1 MDTMHLTIDDR
12 AVEVPQGTTILE
24 AGRTLGIEIPTI
36 CWHPELT
43 APSLCRMCVVEQ
55 EGARVLVPACTREAE
70 DGMVIRTTT
79 ERVQRTRKL
88 LSELLE
94 STVDLSKAPEMRR
107 YAELYGAEPGRFDGA
122 RREERTY
129 DDNPTYVRD
138 YTKCINCWRCVQAC
152 GADAQYT
159 FAITRAGRG
168 FNSHIA
174 TFFDVPIPES
184 TCVYCGNCV
193 GVCPTGALEGTTLL
207 QIGRTAT
214 EGPGNGVER
223 VRTTCSYCGVG
234 CQIELNVHEGR
245 VVGVTSQPEVVPNH
259 GRLCVK
265 GRFGYDYVHSPRRLV
280 APLIRK
286 NGEFI
291 EATWDEALDLVTQR
305 LGEIKA
311 QHGPDAIAAFSS
323 AKCTNEENY
332 LMMKL
337 MRAVIGTNNVDHCSR
352 LCHAASVAALNMSI
366 GSAAMSNSMDETID
380 ADCIL
385 ITGSNTTEAHP
396 VASLDIKAA
405 VRERGAK
412 LIVVDPRRIEI
423 ADFATLWLRQRPG
436 TDVVVFTAMCKVILD
451 EDLVDWDFVKE
462 RTENLDA
469 LVEALEDFSLEE
481 AERISGVSAE
491 DIATAARWYANANRA
506 MIFWGMGI
514 SQSSHGVDNALS
526 LINLAM
532 LAGHLGKRST
542 GLNPL
547 RGQNNVQ
554 GASDMGVLPDVFTT
568 YQKTDDEEVVQKFE
582 RAWDVGLT
590 RVPGMVAT
598 EIIPAAAQGEV
609 KGMLIM
615 GENPMMS
622 EPDLHHTEEAIKNL
636 EFLCVIDIFMNET
649 AELADVVLPAAS
661 LAEKDGTTTNTDR
674 RVQRIRKAVDPPGEA
689 RADWQVL
696 AELATRL
703 GYPMIYGHP
712 SEIFDEMRTVTP
724 GYAGI
729 SYERIEHQG
738 VQWPCPTE
746 DHPGTPFLYEDG
758 LPRGLGKFFPLEY
771 RPPVELPDD
780 EYPFI
785 LSTGRVLY
793 HWHGGTM
800 SRESPSLAGIY
811 PKGLV
816 EIHPGD
822 GLRLGIESGDWVKV
836 TSRRGDVTAEAKVT
850 DKSPPG
856 VVFISFH
863 WKEAAAN
870 VLTINELDP
879 VAKIPEYKFCAVRME
894 KIPVPEDL
902 RRPKETREPKHRRR
916 RVQ

>member
-1 MDTMHLTIDDR
+1 MDTVHLTIDDR
-12 AVEVPQGTTILE
+12 AIEVAKGETILE
-24 AGRTLGIEIPTI
+24 AGRGLGIEIPTI
-36 CWHPELT
+36 CWHPNLT

-70 DGMVIRTTT
+70 DGMVIRTTS
-79 ERVQRTRKL
+79 ERVMRTRKL
-88 LSELLE
+88 LCELLE
-94 STVDLSKAPEMRR
+94 STVDLSKAPELGR
-107 YAELYGAEPGRFDGA
+107 YAELYGAESGRYDVT
-122 RREERTY
+122 RREARVY

-138 YTKCINCWRCVQAC
+138 YDKCLMCWRCVQAC
-152 GADAQYT
+152 GTDAQHT
-159 FAITRAGRG
+159 FAIARAGRG
-168 FNSHIA
+168 FDSHIA

-193 GVCPTGALEGTTLL
+193 GVCPTGALEGKRLL

-214 EGPGNGVER
+214 EGTGNGLTR
-223 VRTTCSYCGVG
+223 TRTTCSYCGVG
-234 CQIELNVHEGR
+234 CQIEMNVQDGR
-245 VVGVTSQPEVVPNH
+245 VVGVTSQPDVAPNN
-259 GRLCVK
+259 GSLCVK
-265 GRFGYDYVHSPRRLV
+265 GRFGYDYVDSPRRLTT
-280 APLIRK
+280 PLIRK
-286 NGEFI
+286 NGEFA
-291 EATWDEALDLVTQR
+291 EASWDEALDLVARR
-305 LGEIKA
+305 LGDIKA
-311 QHGPDAIAAFSS
+311 EHGPDAIAAFSS

-332 LMMKL
+332 LMQKL
-337 MRAVIGTNNVDHCSR
+337 LRAVVGTNNVDHCSR

-366 GSAAMSNSMDETID
+366 GSAAMSNSMNETID

-385 ITGSNTTEAHP
+385 VTGSNTTEAHP

-405 VRERGAK
+405 ARERGAR

-451 EDLVDWDFVKE
+451 EALVDWNFVEE
-462 RTENLDA
+462 RTENLEA

-481 AERISGVSAE
+481 AERISGVPAE
-491 DIATAARWYANANRA
+491 DIATAARWYANAERA

-554 GASDMGVLPDVFTT
+554 GASDMGVLPNVFTT
-568 YQKTDDEEVVQKFE
+568 YQKTDDEEIVQKFE
-582 RAWDVGLT
+582 RAWGARLT

-598 EIIPAAAQGEV
+598 EIVPAAAEGRV
-609 KGMLIM
+609 KAMLIM

-622 EPDLHHTEEAIKNL
+622 EPDLHHTEKALRNL
-636 EFLCVIDIFMNET
+636 EFLCAIDIFMNET
-649 AELADVVLPAAS
+649 GEIADVVLPAAS

-674 RVQRIRKAVDPPGEA
+674 RVQRIRKAVEPPGQA
-689 RADWQVL
+689 RADWRVL
-696 AELATRL
+696 ADLATRM
-703 GYPMIYGHP
+703 GYPMNYNHP
-712 SEIFDEMRTVTP
+712 REIFDEMRTVTP

-729 SYERIEHQG
+729 NYERIEQQG
-738 VQWPCPTE
+738 IQWPCPTE
-746 DHPGTPFLYEDG
+746 DHEGTPYLYADG
-758 LPRGLGKFFPLEY
+758 FPRGLGKFFPLEY
-771 RPPVELPDD
+771 RPPVELPDE
-780 EYPFI
+780 EYPYV
-785 LSTGRVLY
+785 LSTGRILY
-793 HWHGGTM
+793 HWHGGTI

-811 PKGLV
+811 PKGVV
-816 EIHPGD
+816 EIHPED
-822 GLRLGIESGDWVKV
+822 GLKLGLESGDWMKV
-836 TSRRGDVTAEAKVT
+836 ASRRGEVVAEAKLT
-850 DKSPPG
+850 DRSPLG

-879 VAKIPEYKFCAVRME
+879 VAKIPEYKYCAVN
-894 KIPVPEDL
+894 
-902 RRPKETREPKHRRR
+902 
-916 RVQ
+916 VQKVAAAEGVAAR